1 MQTSNSSE
9 LRTLSISSI
18 SIQLSGLMTTT
29 SKDNR
34 GRRRNIDIR
43 RMKEVK
49 TVMDIRMM
57 TEIGKTMVT
66 KNGSPSS
73 RRMRGYS
80 KGSNSW

>member
-1 MQTSNSSE
+1 M
-9 LRTLSISSI
+9 SSI
-18 SIQLSGLMTTT
+18 SIQLSGLMTTS

-34 GRRRNIDIR
+34 GRGRNIDIR

-49 TVMDIRMM
+49 TVIDIRMM

-73 RRMRGYS
+73 GRMRGCS
-80 KGSNSW
+80 RGSNSW